1 MYFTFISWT
10 ACQIFLFGWSGLA
23 IVVFFLLLKIT
34 APYGRHSTS
43 KRGIM
48 ISNKWGWV
56 MMELPVLLVLWY
68 FVLSATKVIDTVSWV
83 MIAFFSLH
91 YFNRVFI
98 FPFRL
103 RTKGKKMPLLI
114 MLSAVFFNLVNGFS
128 FGYYFSHFAAYASDW
143 FSDLRFIIG
152 AILFFTGLY
161 INWKADNILIH
172 LRKPGETVYKIP
184 RGWLFE
190 KISCPNLF
198 GEILEW
204 LGFAVL
210 CWNLPALTFFIWTAA
225 NLIPRALSHHRW
237 YRHTFT
243 EYPAQRKAI
252 LPFLV

>member
-10 ACQIFLFGWSGLA
+10 AYQNFLFGWIGLA
-23 IVVFFLLLKIT
+23 IVVFFLLLKVT
-34 APYGRHSTS
+34 APYGRHSS
-43 KRGIM
+43 IKWGMMIPNKRG
-48 ISNKWGWV
+48 WLL
-56 MMELPVLLVLWY
+56 MELPVLLVLWY
-68 FVLSATKVIDTVSWV
+68 FVFTASRTIEEASWI
-83 MIAFFSLH
+83 MIALFSFH

-103 RTKGKKMPLLI
+103 RTEGKKMPLLI

-143 FSDLRFIIG
+143 FLDLRFIIG
-152 AILFFTGLY
+152 AILFFMGMF

-172 LRKPGETVYKIP
+172 LRKPGETGYKIP

-198 GEILEW
+198 GEMLEW

-210 CWNLPALTFFIWTAA
+210 CWNLPALTFFIWTTA
-225 NLIPRALSHHRW
+225 NLIPRAISHHKW
-237 YRHTFT
+237 YKEKFN
-243 EYPAQRKAI
+243 EYPTDRKAI
-252 LPFLV
+252 IPFFL